1 MKKRYMLVLAM
12 VLVVA
17 FALGKQY
24 SERSGLFKSYAMVGK
39 VEIYDAN
46 MPIQESP
53 NLLRNLMVDIL
64 NL

>member
-1 MKKRYMLVLAM
+1 M